1 MERWTQYLFDEI
13 ESLNQQ
19 IEELKQEMTKLEARR
34 EYFQKYVENLVN
46 QAEND
51 LAGGE

>member
-1 MERWTQYLFDEI
+1 MENTQLLFDEI
-13 ESLNQQ
+13 ELLNQQ
-19 IEELKQEMTKLEARR
+19 IAELKEEMSKLEGRR
-34 EYFQKYVENLVN
+34 QHFQDYVESLVN

>member
-1 MERWTQYLFDEI
+1 MDTTQLLFDEI
-13 ESLNQQ
+13 ELLNQQ
-19 IEELKQEMTKLEARR
+19 IEKLALEQLELQNRR
-34 EYFQKYVENLVN
+34 QKFQDYVEHLVN

>member
-13 ESLNQQ
+13 ELLNQQ
-19 IEELKQEMTKLEARR
+19 IAELKEKMSKLEGRR
-34 EYFQKYVENLVN
+34 KHFQNYVEKLVS

>member
-1 MERWTQYLFDEI
+1 MEKTDLIFEEI
-13 ESLNQQ
+13 ELLNQQ
-19 IEELKQEMTKLEARR
+19 IEELKQEMTKLEDRR
-34 EYFQKYVENLVN
+34 EHFQKYVECLVN

>member
-1 MERWTQYLFDEI
+1 MENTQLLFDEI
-13 ESLNQQ
+13 ELLNKQ
-19 IEELKQEMTKLEARR
+19 IEELALEQLQLQARR
-34 EYFQKYVENLVN
+34 QHFQDYVESLVN